1 MEDGRPKKQKKKK
14 ANLLGISGYHRVVTP
29 AKPAKEP
36 KPLQDKPLQDK
47 SGNVQSTERDVAE
60 VLAEMASSPPST
72 HTQAPR
78 EPSPLPERSRPK
90 EVVRKSQEE
99 VISAAEM
106 LANTSRPREKLFYS
120 SNPYDRKMPER
131 KPSAHFP
138 VNDLPSPLSASS
150 GHFPTSGH
158 FPANF
163 PASSPASGQ
172 FPTSSPAS
180 GHFPTSSPAS
190 GHFPTSSPA
199 SGHFPTISP
208 ATGRFPLASPSTA
221 YFPTPLAVQQPR
233 PPVPQPIVQSAAQP
247 IVVNQPIQPLVT
259 GLGLIGPKEGLATLI
274 IPNSNETL
282 TPTSAVSE
290 KPTDTPDSKKSD
302 VDISH
307 LPPKL
312 RRLHGK

>member
-36 KPLQDKPLQDK
+36 KPLPDKPLQEKPLQDK

-78 EPSPLPERSRPK
+78 DPSPLPERSRPK

-158 FPANF
+158 FPATF
-163 PASSPASGQ
+163 PA
-172 FPTSSPAS
+172 SSPAS
-180 GHFPTSSPAS
+180 GHFPTSSPAI
-190 GHFPTSSPA
+190 
-199 SGHFPTISP
+199 GHFPTISP
-208 ATGRFPLASPSTA
+208 ATGHFPLASPSTA

-233 PPVPQPIVQSAAQP
+233 PPVPQPMVQSVVQP
-247 IVVNQPIQPLVT
+247 IVVNPPIQPLVS
-259 GLGLIGPKEGLATLI
+259 GLGLIGPKEGLANLI
-274 IPNSNETL
+274 IPHSNETL